1 MPHALE
7 KLKPGDLALI
17 GLCSDDN
24 SSFLQGAAAGPPAIR
39 AALHSGATN
48 LTTEAGLDLTDHP
61 ALVDLGDRMPAA
73 GTDGLAEIERLI
85 AAILTRDACPLVLG
99 GDHAVTYPV
108 LRAVA
113 ARHGPVDILHFD
125 AHPDLYD
132 SYEGNRL
139 SHACPFARIME
150 EGLARR
156 LVQVGIRTLNAHQK
170 SRVERFGVEVHAMDR
185 FDPRDFTPGLA
196 GPVYLSFDL
205 DALDPAFAPGVSH
218 HEPGGLTVRAALG
231 ILQRLDARLVGADI
245 VEYNPR
251 RDIQDMTAMV
261 AVKLLK
267 EIAAKMLA
275 SS

>member
-24 SSFLQGAAAGPPAIR
+24 SSFLQGSSAGPPAIR

-61 ALVDLGDRMPAA
+61 AFVDLGDRKPAA
-73 GTDGLAEIERLI
+73 DTDGLAEIERLI

-113 ARHGPVDILHFD
+113 ARHGPVNILHFD

-132 SYEGNRL
+132 SYDGNRL

-156 LVQVGIRTLNAHQK
+156 LVQVGVRTLNAHQK
-170 SRVERFGVEVHAMDR
+170 SQAERFGVEVHAMHR
-185 FDPRDFTPGLA
+185 FDPRDFTPELA

-218 HEPGGLTVRAALG
+218 HEPGGLTVREALG

-267 EIAAKMLA
+267 EIAGKMLA
-275 SS
+275 RS

>member
-1 MPHALE
+1 MTDAVDQ
-7 KLKPGDLALI
+7 LKPGNLALI

-24 SSFLQGAAAGPPAIR
+24 SSFMRGAAAAPPAIR
-39 AALHSGATN
+39 AALHGGATN
-48 LTTEAGLDLTDHP
+48 LTTEAGLDLAGP
-61 ALVDLGDRMPAA
+61 PGLVDLGDREIAPGAA
-73 GTDGLAEIERLI
+73 ALLGIEDLI
-85 AAILTRDACPLVLG
+85 APILIRNAKPLVLG

-108 LRAVA
+108 LRAMA

-125 AHPDLYD
+125 AHPDLYET
-132 SYEGNRL
+132 YAGNRL

-170 SRVERFGVEVHAMDR
+170 AQAERFGVEIHPLNA
-185 FDPRDFTPGLA
+185 FDARRFTPELA

-218 HEPGGLTVRAALG
+218 HEPGGLTVREALG
-231 ILQRLDARLVGADI
+231 ILQRLENPLIGADI
-245 VEYNPR
+245 VEYNPQ
-251 RDIQDMTAMV
+251 RDVQGMTAMV

-267 EIAAKMLA
+267 EIGGKMLDMV
-275 SS
+275 